1 MSGDY
6 SFGDEDR
13 RWSLVLVI
21 IRRVNVGLESIEWK
35 SPWVEA
41 VSGIDKVCMS
51 GLIRTRHRF
60 LAILLLST
68 ATQVPSAVSHLTERG
83 QG

>member
-13 RWSLVLVI
+13 GWSLVLVI

-41 VSGIDKVCMS
+41 VSGIDKVCMLNCPDQNTAS
-51 GLIRTRHRF
+51 VSCHLALEHCNPGTKCGLTF
-60 LAILLLST
+60 N
-68 ATQVPSAVSHLTERG
+68 
-83 QG
+83 

>member
-13 RWSLVLVI
+13 KS
-21 IRRVNVGLESIEWK
+21 GLSNNTESKCRLGIGK